1 MVDKNELVILK
12 DKVDL
17 CQVYNGF
24 NYTGAIV
31 ESKNN
36 TKATLHN
43 SSLSGTLNI
52 DDAIIDY
59 AFTGGI
65 NILNSCISINE
76 SDASLHVDLVQE
88 AKTKIDEIVTAV
100 GNAQIAYTRE
110 NEDGESETI
119 LKIPKSIGTTKFP
132 KTYGDP
138 DHLSDVLITPFD
150 EEEYFV
156 KLKERLKSEGK
167 SLDEINDIL
176 KKLDKS

>member
-1 MVDKNELVILK
+1 MKCTYEIIIDGQR
-12 DKVDL
+12 KV
-17 CQVYNGF
+17 F
-24 NYTGAIV
+24 
-31 ESKNN
+31 
-36 TKATLHN
+36 N
-43 SSLSGTLNI
+43 SSMEL
-52 DDAIIDY
+52 DAFLASKFNDY
-59 AFTGGI
+59 F
-65 NILNSCISINE
+65 INE

-138 DHLSDVLITPFD
+138 DHLSDVLITPFN
-150 EEEYFV
+150 EEEYFT

-176 KKLDKS
+176 KKLDTS